1 MTVSTA
7 ANASPGPTPPSG
19 EPSVR
24 PDPVFVSARRE
35 ALAVAG
41 ISLVAGIYTIVVCGM
56 MGYGRD
62 PKTLTFVLGFPD
74 WIFWGIVLPW
84 TVCVGVSL
92 YFGATFMCDEDLGED
107 EPASADRDISG
118 MPGLEGGAE

>member
-7 ANASPGPTPPSG
+7 ANVSPGPAPRSG

-35 ALAVAG
+35 ALAVAA
-41 ISLVAGIYTIVVCGM
+41 ISLVAGVYTIVVCGL

-84 TVCVGVSL
+84 TVCVAVSL

-107 EPASADRDISG
+107 EPSAADKGISG
-118 MPGLEGGAE
+118 MPDLEGGAE